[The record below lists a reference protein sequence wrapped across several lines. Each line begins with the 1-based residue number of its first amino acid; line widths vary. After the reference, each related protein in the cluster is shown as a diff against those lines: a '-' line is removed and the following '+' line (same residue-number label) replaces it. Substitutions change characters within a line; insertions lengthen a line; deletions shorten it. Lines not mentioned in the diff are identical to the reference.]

1 MFTLRKQALALALA
15 SMLIAPVAL
24 AGAPYPTR
32 DTPKAMDLGALSSDR
47 NSIVSVTVAL
57 KLRNTDAMM
66 SLMQGLYTS
75 GNPQYHH
82 FLSTEQFQSRFA
94 PTPATVNG
102 VIQQFR
108 AQGLEVR
115 RISSN
120 LLSVTGSQAAV
131 ERAFSVG
138 LHTFEVPAHGDSPSY
153 RFHAPTTAPQLA
165 PVLAANVEGSWV
177 WITALAIAR
186 ISSTRPRVCGKT

>member
-1 MFTLRKQALALALA
+1 MFTLRKQALAFALA
-15 SMLIAPVAL
+15 SILVAPAVL

-32 DTPKAMDLGALSSDR
+32 DTPKAMDLGAQSSDR
-47 NSIVSVTVAL
+47 NSTITVTVAL
-57 KLRNTDAMM
+57 KLRNTDQMM

-94 PTPATVNG
+94 PTAATVNNAME
-102 VIQQFR
+102 QFR

-120 LLSVTGSQAAV
+120 LLSVTG
-131 ERAFSVG
+131 
-138 LHTFEVPAHGDSPSY
+138 L
-153 RFHAPTTAPQLA
+153 
-165 PVLAANVEGSWV
+165 
-177 WITALAIAR
+177 
-186 ISSTRPRVCGKT
+186 